1 MKKLFN
7 LKGEIVV
14 RIIISIILGFIFSAL
29 LSDLYKYIFYTE
41 DKLISLANERNTNEL
56 NMIKNQLHIE
66 DGNEEVVC
74 ENIKR
79 LEKITPESSFINRVF
94 IVDNEGVVKK
104 SNGNFKIDKFNLDKG
119 EGTYLV
125 VNEYKFMAT
134 NVMKLNK
141 DRYIVYLNENNI
153 YDDKLMF
160 GLLIIISFMIFLI
173 FINGRVKYINNI
185 SKDIR
190 KIATGN
196 LSNRVNLK
204 YNNELTSLAKDI
216 NYMAKELEDKDS
228 MEKEFITNISHDL
241 RTPLTTI
248 LGYSKMLEQR
258 VYSNE
263 EELERYVSIIN
274 KKGIYLKNMLDDF
287 FDYTKLC
294 SKDMELENVKI
305 NLNEMIMQLL
315 DGEELSFK
323 EKHLNLNVALE
334 KDAIY
339 TYGNSM
345 LIARAIDNLI
355 SNALKY
361 SKENTEVEIK
371 LKRDTINKNEYGV
384 FSICNVSKTKMSK
397 DEINDLFKRLY
408 KMDKSR
414 KDEGSGLG
422 LAITNEIVKL
432 HNGFINTKSNENKI
446 EFSIGFVLES

>member
-7 LKGEIVV
+7 LKGEIAV

-29 LSDLYKYIFYTE
+29 LSDLYKDIFYTE

-79 LEKITPESSFINRVF
+79 LEKMTPESSFINRVF

-104 SNGNFKIDKFNLDKG
+104 SNGKFKIDKFNLDKG

-371 LKRDTINKNEYGV
+371 LQRDTINKNEYGV
-384 FSICNVSKTKMSK
+384 FSIRNVSKIKMLK
-397 DEINDLFKRLY
+397 NEINDLFKRLY

-422 LAITNEIVKL
+422 LAITNEIVKV
-432 HNGFINTKSNENKI
+432 HNGFIYTKSNEDKL
-446 EFSIGFVLES
+446 EFLIGFILAN

>member
-29 LSDLYKYIFYTE
+29 LSDLYKDIFYTE

-79 LEKITPESSFINRVF
+79 LEKMTPESSFINRVF

-216 NYMAKELEDKDS
+216 NYMAKELEDKDL

-248 LGYSKMLEQR
+248 LGYSKMLEQK

-294 SKDMELENVKI
+294 SKDMELEKVKI

-371 LKRDTINKNEYGV
+371 LQRDTINKNEYGV
-384 FSICNVSKTKMSK
+384 FSIRNVSKIKMLK
-397 DEINDLFKRLY
+397 NEINDLFKRLY

-422 LAITNEIVKL
+422 LAITNEIVKV
-432 HNGFINTKSNENKI
+432 HNGFIYTKSNEDKL
-446 EFSIGFVLES
+446 EFLIGFILAN

>member
-29 LSDLYKYIFYTE
+29 LSNLYKNIFYTE
-41 DKLISLANERNTNEL
+41 DKLISLANERNTSEL

-79 LEKITPESSFINRVF
+79 LEKMTPESSFINRIF

-104 SNGNFKIDKFNLDKG
+104 SNGKFKIYKFNLDKG

-160 GLLIIISFMIFLI
+160 GLLIVISFMIFLI
-173 FINGRVKYINNI
+173 FINGRIKYINNI
-185 SKDIR
+185 SKDVR

-216 NYMAKELEDKDS
+216 NYMAKELENKDLT
-228 MEKEFITNISHDL
+228 EKEFITNISHDL

-294 SKDMELENVKI
+294 SKDMELEKVKI

-315 DGEELSFK
+315 DGEELYFK

-334 KDAIY
+334 NDAIY
-339 TYGNSM
+339 TYGNSI

-371 LKRDTINKNEYGV
+371 LQRNTVNKKEYGV
-384 FSICNVSKTKMSK
+384 FSINNVSKTKMSK

-422 LAITNEIVKL
+422 LAITNEIVKV
-432 HNGFINTKSNENKI
+432 HNGFIHTKSNENKI

>member
-7 LKGEIVV
+7 LKGEIAV

-29 LSDLYKYIFYTE
+29 LSDLYKDIFYTE

-79 LEKITPESSFINRVF
+79 LEKMTPESSFINRIF

-216 NYMAKELEDKDS
+216 NYMAKELEDKDL

-248 LGYSKMLEQR
+248 LGYSKMLEQK

-294 SKDMELENVKI
+294 SKDMELEKVKI

-371 LKRDTINKNEYGV
+371 LQRDTINKNEYGV
-384 FSICNVSKTKMSK
+384 FSIRNVSKIKMLK
-397 DEINDLFKRLY
+397 NEINDLFKRLY

-422 LAITNEIVKL
+422 LAITNEIVKV
-432 HNGFINTKSNENKI
+432 HNGFIYTNSNEDKL
-446 EFSIGFVLES
+446 EFLIGFILAN

>member
-29 LSDLYKYIFYTE
+29 LSDLYKDIFYTE

-79 LEKITPESSFINRVF
+79 LEKMTPESSFINRVF

-160 GLLIIISFMIFLI
+160 GLLIVISFMIFLI
-173 FINGRVKYINNI
+173 FINGRIKYINNI
-185 SKDIR
+185 SKDVR

-216 NYMAKELEDKDS
+216 NYMGKELEDKDL

-294 SKDMELENVKI
+294 SKDMELEKVKI

-371 LKRDTINKNEYGV
+371 LQRDTINKNEYGV
-384 FSICNVSKTKMSK
+384 FSIRNVSKIKMLK
-397 DEINDLFKRLY
+397 NEINDLFKRLY

-422 LAITNEIVKL
+422 LAITNEIVKV
-432 HNGFINTKSNENKI
+432 HNGFIYTKSNEDKL
-446 EFSIGFVLES
+446 EFLIGFILAN

>member
-1 MKKLFN
+1 
-7 LKGEIVV
+7 
-14 RIIISIILGFIFSAL
+14 
-29 LSDLYKYIFYTE
+29 
-41 DKLISLANERNTNEL
+41 
-56 NMIKNQLHIE
+56 
-66 DGNEEVVC
+66 
-74 ENIKR
+74 
-79 LEKITPESSFINRVF
+79 
-94 IVDNEGVVKK
+94 
-104 SNGNFKIDKFNLDKG
+104 
-119 EGTYLV
+119 
-125 VNEYKFMAT
+125 MAT

-263 EELERYVSIIN
+263 EELERYVSTIN

-294 SKDMELENVKI
+294 SKDMELEKVKI

-371 LKRDTINKNEYGV
+371 LQRDTINKNEYGV
-384 FSICNVSKTKMSK
+384 FSIRNVSKIKMLK
-397 DEINDLFKRLY
+397 NEINDLFKRLY

-422 LAITNEIVKL
+422 LAITNEIVKV
-432 HNGFINTKSNENKI
+432 HNGFIYTKSNEDKL
-446 EFSIGFVLES
+446 EFLIGFILAN